1 MCVNFSQ
8 FLLKNDPPR
17 ADRRDNK
24 EEKATF
30 QGWSASRIW
39 QKAFCRYCPSDP
51 STKIEEDENF
61 CRVDKV
67 TDRSQCK
74 LMGSRLFVIGHMSG
88 ENSD

>member
-1 MCVNFSQ
+1 M
-8 FLLKNDPPR
+8 
-17 ADRRDNK
+17 RRV
-24 EEKATF
+24 F
-30 QGWSASRIW
+30 
-39 QKAFCRYCPSDP
+39 YCQSDL